1 MGKELEPTIWILG
14 EHNEHL
20 PALQFTP
27 ESTLSIVSYYFI
39 YCFFRMLIGRI
50 MLTFECGATLSFLN
64 IHV

>member
-39 YCFFRMLIGRI
+39 YCALWLIMTYRYAEIGR
-50 MLTFECGATLSFLN
+50 A
-64 IHV
+64 HV